1 MKKSNQTQA
10 EKVEQFVQQ
19 VQESETQ
26 KAKDNRP
33 KSAEEEEADRKAFF
47 DHSWQELPQ
56 VDKYLIY
63 LVNNM
68 QELSRQ
74 AMSVLSSS
82 GRDYINA
89 RLEYENEKQKKV

>member
-10 EKVEQFVQQ
+10 EKVEQFVQK

-26 KAKDNRP
+26 KAKDNAP
-33 KSAEEEEADRKAFF
+33 KSAEEEEAQRKAFF
-47 DHSWQELPQ
+47 DQLWQELPQ

-82 GRDYINA
+82 GRDYINS
-89 RLEYENEKQKKV
+89 RLEFENEKQK